1 MRDVL
6 LHYRT
11 DRPGPVFEQPF
22 VPLEE
27 AYIKQFY
34 RHVEPKTGRR
44 YRLDNLAAPGRGTR
58 GHPQYELMGVTRYW
72 RYNEDRMQELVAQGR
87 VIQSAPGRVPAYK
100 RYLDESRGVAIGDD
114 WGDIAP
120 VQGRAKQRTGYLTQ
134 IPIALIERII
144 RASSKPGD
152 VVLDPFAGCATACVA
167 AQKLERNW
175 IGIDIQPLAVELCQ
189 QRLRDELQLFDE
201 TRALTE
207 APERTDPRQLVLLP
221 RGQALGLELWQQMQS
236 EQEKTEA
243 ENAECLGCV
252 IVWEH
257 LEELGERQALAV
269 CSAWCLMSVCNLVS
283 PALWQVYHIIPFVFL
298 NNDDSLRLGGAG
310 RTADR
315 QGRRQGLI
323 DLSLAPLG
331 FLGVPS
337 VARLFVLNS
346 DLNRLA
352 IGWISKVKRQLL
364 RGGHILVRMY

>member
-1 MRDVL
+1 M
-6 LHYRT
+6 
-11 DRPGPVFEQPF
+11 
-22 VPLEE
+22 
-27 AYIKQFY
+27 
-34 RHVEPKTGRR
+34 
-44 YRLDNLAAPGRGTR
+44 
-58 GHPQYELMGVTRYW
+58 
-72 RYNEDRMQELVAQGR
+72 
-87 VIQSAPGRVPAYK
+87 
-100 RYLDESRGVAIGDD
+100 
-114 WGDIAP
+114 
-120 VQGRAKQRTGYLTQ
+120 
-134 IPIALIERII
+134 
-144 RASSKPGD
+144 
-152 VVLDPFAGCATACVA
+152 
-167 AQKLERNW
+167 
-175 IGIDIQPLAVELCQ
+175 
-189 QRLRDELQLFDE
+189 RDELQLFDE

-221 RGQALGLELWQQMQS
+221 RGQALRLELWRQMQS

-243 ENAECLGCV
+243 ENAERLGCV

-283 PALWQVYHIIPFVFL
+283 PALWQVCHIIPFVFL

-364 RGGHILVRMY
+364 RGGHILVRMYGVLPPITGYTIDSVFTVEGDMRGQLVSGVSQDVGSFLRVPGRTLLELAISGNVLGQRPARGTNHRRRRSPS